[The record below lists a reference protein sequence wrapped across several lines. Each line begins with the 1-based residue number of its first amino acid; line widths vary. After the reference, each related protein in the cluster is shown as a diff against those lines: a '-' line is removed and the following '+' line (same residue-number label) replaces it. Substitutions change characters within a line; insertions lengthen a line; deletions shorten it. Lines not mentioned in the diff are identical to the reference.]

1 MPHPD
6 SALPSL
12 TVLLPTDAA
21 PRELAAAPGEAALSA
36 LYDHPDP
43 GAGAAWVRANMI
55 TTLDGAATGADGRS
69 GSINGPADHRV
80 FALLRSLADVVLVGA
95 GTVRA
100 EGYAELPIRP
110 DLLDARTDRGQRPG
124 LELAVVSRS
133 GDLPSY
139 LLDSDRPPFVLTVT
153 DRPDLDAL
161 RRRIGTDRVVATGP
175 GDVDLVAAVTALAA
189 RGLPRVLTEGGPR
202 LLGDLLAVGAVD
214 DLCLTVTSDLVGGP
228 ARRVVARDGWFTPP
242 LTARPAHLLHSDS
255 DGVLLGRW
263 LLPRREATADP
274 STRVD
279 P

>member
-1 MPHPD
+1 MPHPVPG
-6 SALPSL
+6 LPSL

-21 PRELAAAPGEAALSA
+21 HRELAAEPGEGALA
-36 LYDHPDP
+36 DLYDHPDP
-43 GAGAAWVRANMI
+43 GADAAWVRANMI

-80 FALLRSLADVVLVGA
+80 LALLRSLADVVLVGA

-110 DLLDARTDRGQRPG
+110 DLLGGRAARGQRPA

-133 GDLPSY
+133 GDLPAH
-139 LLDSDRPPFVLTVT
+139 LLDGDRPPFVVTVT

-161 RRRIGTDRVVATGP
+161 RRRVGADRVVATGP
-175 GDVDLVAAVTALAA
+175 GDVDLGAAVAALAA
-189 RGLPRVLTEGGPR
+189 RGRPRVLTEVGGR
-202 LLGDLLAVGAVD
+202 LLEELLAAGVVD
-214 DLCLTVTSDLVGGP
+214 DLCLTLTSDLVGGP
-228 ARRVVARDGWFTPP
+228 ARRMVTQDDWFAPP
-242 LTARPAHLLHSDS
+242 LTARPAHLLHGG
-255 DGVLLGRW
+255 GVLLGRW
-263 LLPRREATADP
+263 LIGRDRAGAGR